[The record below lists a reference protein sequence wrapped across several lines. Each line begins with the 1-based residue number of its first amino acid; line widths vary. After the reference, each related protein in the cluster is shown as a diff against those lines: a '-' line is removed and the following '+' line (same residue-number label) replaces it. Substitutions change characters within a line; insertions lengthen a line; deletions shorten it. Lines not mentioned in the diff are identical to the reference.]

1 MNDITTQE
9 LRERLEKGEK
19 LHILDVREQWEFD
32 EANLNGVLIPLGEL
46 PERLAELDSWKN
58 DEIIVHCKSGGR
70 SGRAKE
76 FMKTKGF
83 ENVRNLLGGITE
95 YLTNE

>member
-19 LHILDVREQWEFD
+19 LNILDVREQWEFD
-32 EANLNGVLIPLGEL
+32 EANLNGLLIPLAEL
-46 PERLAELDSWKN
+46 PARL
-58 DEIIVHCKSGGR
+58 DEISQWKKEELIVHCKSGNR
-70 SGRAKE
+70 SARAKE
-76 FMKTKGF
+76 YLKTQGF

-95 YLTNE
+95 YMA

>member
-9 LRERLEKGEK
+9 LRERIEKGEN
-19 LHILDVREQWEFD
+19 LHIVDVREQWEFD
-32 EANLNGVLIPLGEL
+32 EANLNGLLIPLGEL
-46 PERLAELDSWKN
+46 PNRFSELEAWKN
-58 DEIIVHCKSGGR
+58 EEIIIHCKSGGR

-76 FMKTKGF
+76 FLKTQGY

-95 YLTNE
+95 YLANQ

>member
-9 LRERLEKGEK
+9 LRERIEKGEN
-19 LHILDVREQWEFD
+19 LHIVDVREQWEFD
-32 EANLNGVLIPLGEL
+32 EANLNGLLIPLGEL
-46 PERLAELDSWKN
+46 PNRLSEIDPWKN
-58 DEIIVHCKSGGR
+58 EEIIIHCKSGGR

-76 FMKTKGF
+76 FLKTQGY

-95 YLTNE
+95 YLAN